1 MAAEVA
7 AEVAAAASE
16 KWTGVRLIRQ
26 KQSFVVIITS
36 ARQYAPAA
44 PAALAAPA
52 VPASHKQ
59 FQRLATDKRFQQ
71 AAHRSKHHP
80 GGFVFLFQW
89 TAHDPGAF
97 VSRCAFRGSFRL
109 AITIQVT
116 AEAVPSATVCGIGE
130 GLAIQVG
137 ALHRVRHWRGISCL

>member
-1 MAAEVA
+1 MAAQVA
-7 AEVAAAASE
+7 AEASAAALE
-16 KWTGVRLIRQ
+16 KWTGVRPIRQ

-36 ARQYAPAA
+36 ARQCAPAA
-44 PAALAAPA
+44 PAAPAASA

-80 GGFVFLFQW
+80 GGLVFLFQW
-89 TAHDPGAF
+89 TAHHPGAF
-97 VSRCAFRGSFRL
+97 VSLCAFLETCPDGPFRGSFRL

-116 AEAVPSATVCGIGE
+116 AEAVPSATT
-130 GLAIQVG
+130 VG
-137 ALHRVRHWRGISCL
+137 VLHRVRHWRGSSCL